1 MRKRILSFALVFALV
16 CTMSISAFAGSA
28 YDDGFTDSITGGGVL
43 YCQAHLDVDSSRA
56 YATTTND
63 QNFVALCTTVA
74 TIYYLD
80 DNGTEVPET
89 DQGRGSISVYGVPTK
104 GVRGGSYHLV
114 SGGSMYGAWSCT
126 LYANK

>member
-1 MRKRILSFALVFALV
+1 MKRKILCFVLIYALV
-16 CTMSISAFAGSA
+16 CTMSITAFAGSA
-28 YDDGFTDSITGGGVL
+28 YDDGYTNSITGGGVL
-43 YCQAHLDVDSSRA
+43 YCQAYLDVDSSRA

-63 QNFVALCTTVA
+63 QDFISWCTTVA

-80 DNGTEVPET
+80 DNGDEVPET
-89 DQGRGSISVYGVPTK
+89 DQGKGSVSVYGVPTK

-114 SGGSMYGAWSCT
+114 SGGSTYGAWSCS